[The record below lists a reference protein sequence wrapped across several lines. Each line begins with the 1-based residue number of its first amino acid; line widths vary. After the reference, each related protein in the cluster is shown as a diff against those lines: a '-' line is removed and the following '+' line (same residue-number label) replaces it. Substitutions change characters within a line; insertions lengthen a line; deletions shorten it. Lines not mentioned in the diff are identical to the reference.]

1 MKFVSY
7 VVKPDD
13 TLQRISAYYYA
24 DWTLWKWIYGFNQ
37 LSSYILKPS
46 QVIKIPY
53 PITEERI
60 HKVQKGN
67 SYESLALQYY
77 GTELLSEYLKY
88 HNGER
93 ILQEI
98 IGEEILILALVSKK
112 VLA

>member
-24 DWTLWKWIYGFNQ
+24 DWTLWKWIYGVNH
-37 LSSYILKPS
+37 LSSYILRAS

-60 HKVQKGN
+60 HKVQKGD
-67 SYESLALQYY
+67 SYESLALTVTCTAP
-77 GTELLSEYLKY
+77 GTPSSPPLNVAQFNQIKNTL
-88 HNGER
+88 GD
-93 ILQEI
+93 
-98 IGEEILILALVSKK
+98 ILANK
-112 VLA
+112 VKLS